1 MSVCLSVCPIN
12 LYLCSSSFF
21 LSGSKVKKKNVMK
34 FSVQWNGEI
43 KYSMQLVTT
52 SIKSKYRNI
61 PFVDVKREI
70 GIIDC
75 E

>member
-1 MSVCLSVCPIN
+1 
-12 LYLCSSSFF
+12 
-21 LSGSKVKKKNVMK
+21 MK
-34 FSVQWNGEI
+34 FSVQRNGEI

-52 SIKSKYRNI
+52 SIKSKYRKI